1 MANSHKC
8 SHCKRTFQD
17 EELIKV
23 GKKYY
28 CKEQCYEEYYIPEVE
43 DWNNLY
49 NYIRD
54 VNYLKQLP
62 ISVIVLLKKYHN
74 EEPYKFTYF
83 GMEKTYEFITEIE
96 PVPDNN
102 EDNGL
107 LRVPLLVYYYD
118 KASEFYGSLF
128 KLEEKEELE
137 KQKEINISTYK
148 DKQIKYKKKNLDFNL
163 IWKED
168 EKDEDK

>member
-1 MANSHKC
+1 MKC
-8 SHCKRTFQD
+8 SKCKREYTGEQMT
-17 EELIKV
+17 KV
-23 GKKYY
+23 GKKHYCDDCYDNYY
-28 CKEQCYEEYYIPEVE
+28 LPEVE

-74 EEPYKFTYF
+74 EEPYNFTYF
-83 GMEKTYEFITEIE
+83 GMQKTYEFITEIE
-96 PVPDNN
+96 SVPDNN

-118 KASEFYGSLF
+118 KASEFYGKIF
-128 KLEEKEELE
+128 EMKIKKHM
-137 KQKEINISTYK
+137 KQKQLKLKLQDTQDRKLRNK
-148 DKQIKYKKKNLDFNL
+148 
-163 IWKED
+163 
-168 EKDEDK
+168 

>member
-1 MANSHKC
+1 MATSHKC

-28 CKEQCYEEYYIPEVE
+28 CKEQCYEDYYILEVE
-43 DWNNLY
+43 HWNNLY

-54 VNYLKQLP
+54 VNGLKQLP
-62 ISVIVLLKKYHN
+62 ISAIVLLKKYHN

-96 PVPDNN
+96 PVTDN
-102 EDNGL
+102 EEGNGL
-107 LRVPLLVYYYD
+107 LRIPLLIYYYD
-118 KASEFYGSLF
+118 KASEFYGKIF
-128 KLEEKEELE
+128 DNEDR
-137 KQKEINISTYK
+137 EIYETETIKIETKRYSRPK
-148 DKQIKYKKKNLDFNL
+148 VKKQIDLDSL
-163 IWKED
+163 DMGDD
-168 EKDEDK
+168 E

>member
-1 MANSHKC
+1 MKC
-8 SHCKRTFQD
+8 SKCKREYT
-17 EELIKV
+17 EEQMTKV
-23 GKKYY
+23 GKKHYCDDCYDNYY
-28 CKEQCYEEYYIPEVE
+28 LPEVE

-83 GMEKTYEFITEIE
+83 GMQKTYEFITEIE
-96 PVPDNN
+96 SVPDNN

-118 KASEFYGSLF
+118 KASEFYGKIF
-128 KLEEKEELE
+128 ENEDKE
-137 KQKEINISTYK
+137 TYDTETIK
-148 DKQIKYKKKNLDFNL
+148 IETTRYSRPKVKKQIDLDSL
-163 IWKED
+163 DMGDD
-168 EKDEDK
+168 E

>member
-1 MANSHKC
+1 MATSHKC
-8 SHCKRTFQD
+8 SYCKKQFND
-17 EELIKV
+17 EELIKI

-28 CKEQCYEEYYIPEVE
+28 CKEQCYEGFYLPEVE

-74 EEPYKFTYF
+74 EEPYNFTYF
-83 GMEKTYEFITEIE
+83 GMQKTYEFITEIE
-96 PVPDNN
+96 SVPDNN

-118 KASEFYGSLF
+118 KASQFYGKIF
-128 KLEEKEELE
+128 DNEDKE
-137 KQKEINISTYK
+137 TYNTETIK
-148 DKQIKYKKKNLDFNL
+148 IETTRYSRPKVKKQIDLDSL
-163 IWKED
+163 DMGDD
-168 EKDEDK
+168 E